1 MERVI
6 EWRGEGVRE
15 DHACGG
21 EEELEEL
28 DVYHIPS

>member
-6 EWRGEGVRE
+6 EWRGEGDRE

-21 EEELEEL
+21 ELEDL
-28 DVYHIPS
+28 DVYHIPP